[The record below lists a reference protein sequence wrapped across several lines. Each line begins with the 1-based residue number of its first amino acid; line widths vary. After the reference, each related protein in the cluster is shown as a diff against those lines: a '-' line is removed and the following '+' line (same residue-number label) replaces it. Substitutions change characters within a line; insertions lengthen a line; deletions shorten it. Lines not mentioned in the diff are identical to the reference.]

1 MRLEISELWAGGGTD
16 VNFSMW
22 GFLFLNS
29 FLTRCQ
35 RSSPQMHFRWEEEA
49 AALLRSEEEN
59 QQASAPFMIPT

>member
-1 MRLEISELWAGGGTD
+1 
-16 VNFSMW
+16 MW